1 MANISAI
8 KKVIHVVSDD
18 EANAGVAAVRVLWDS
33 PFYDT
38 NYVISFMVE
47 IGDLALVSSTG
58 MLCITD
64 VTPAGFTAQV
74 FVTSILPERLV
85 IHAMASHK

>member
-8 KKVIHVVSDD
+8 KKVIHVVTTD
-18 EANAGVAAVRVLWDS
+18 EANAGVAAIRVLWDS

-38 NYVISFMVE
+38 NYVISWTME
-47 IGDLALVSSTG
+47 IDDTLVSSSG

-64 VTPAGFTAQV
+64 VTPAGFTAQM
-74 FVTSILPERLV
+74 FVSSILPERIV

>member
-8 KKVIHVVSDD
+8 KKVIHDVTTD
-18 EANAGVAAVRVLWDS
+18 EANTGVAGVRVLWDS

-38 NYVISFMVE
+38 NYVISFTIEVGTVS
-47 IGDLALVSSTG
+47 IGNDLAA
-58 MLCITD
+58 CISD

-74 FVTSILPERLV
+74 YVSSILPSERIV